1 MCTPTEAFLLGL
13 GSSSIVGRS
22 STCVMPALST
32 YIGEELAK
40 KAAHA
45 KGRIKAYEMRAKMRG
60 EQAVFRRLKKRRL
73 AQGNCL
79 LIDFASWG
87 FESSVKKSQKQLGA
101 SRLAGSV
108 VFIIFFFFSLSLSPG
123 VLSFL
128 ATEPL
133 ELHKKL
139 KPWQVLI
146 LDLFSPGAHLALLHH
161 VVLQHSHIVLNP
173 SHPQVILGRPR
184 DRVRLRILQQES
196 LASANQSTD
205 LCQHQCH
212 A

>member
-1 MCTPTEAFLLGL
+1 MCAPTETFLLGL
-13 GSSSIVGRS
+13 GSPSIVGRS

-108 VFIIFFFFSLSLSPG
+108 VFNIFFFLSLSLSRGPVLPCDRAAG
-123 VLSFL
+123 VTQEAKAL
-128 ATEPL
+128 AGAHPRF
-133 ELHKKL
+133 
-139 KPWQVLI
+139 VLI
-146 LDLFSPGAHLALLHH
+146 RCKSCIATPRCSQALAYCS
-161 VVLQHSHIVLNP
+161 QSFT
-173 SHPQVILGRPR
+173 S
-184 DRVRLRILQQES
+184 
-196 LASANQSTD
+196 ASDSRQATG
-205 LCQHQCH
+205 
-212 A
+212 